1 MKTSPGNADVQ
12 GSDEQ
17 FSDDEH
23 SFFQS
28 FIKHLLSTG
37 VWRGGDED
45 VNQTG
50 PLPSRSSGACK
61 HTTKQAEKCR
71 NRAVPCSGDLG

>member
-1 MKTSPGNADVQ
+1 MKTSLGNTDVQ

-23 SFFQS
+23 SFLQS

-37 VWRGGDED
+37 VGQEGCRYEKDTASALEE
-45 VNQTG
+45 
-50 PLPSRSSGACK
+50 LMSR
-61 HTTKQAEKCR
+61 
-71 NRAVPCSGDLG
+71 